1 MFRPWEIYLGLRYS
15 RAKRRTHFIS
25 FISAVSMLG
34 ITLGIMALIVVLSVM
49 NGFHKE
55 VRDRILGMTSHATIG
70 AVQGGLENWR
80 EVVEKAKA
88 HPDVRGLAPYVE
100 AQVMLVNGQNVSG
113 ALLRGVLPD
122 QEPQVSTVGQSMKIG
137 QFADLRPGEF
147 SIILGKELAQVLG
160 VQVGDKVTVVTP
172 EINVSPAGLIPRIK
186 RFTLIGIYEVGMSE
200 YDRSMGLLHLEDAA
214 KLMRLDDAVTGV
226 RLKLADLW
234 DAPMVARTLAW
245 SLGGY
250 YLVSDWTMQHRNFF
264 RALAMEKRMMGIILF
279 LIVGVAAFNIVSALV
294 MVVTDK
300 QSDIAILRTLG
311 ASPRSIMSIF
321 IVQGTTIGLV
331 GSLLGVLLGVLLALN
346 VEAIVGWIEQMF
358 NIRVL
363 DPHIYYISQL
373 PSDVHWNDVGLIGV
387 GAFLLSLLATLYPAW
402 RASRVQPAEA
412 LRYE

>member
-331 GSLLGVLLGVLLALN
+331 GSLLGMLLGVLLALN

>member
-373 PSDVHWNDVGLIGV
+373 PSDVHWSDVGLIGV

>member
-1 MFRPWEIYLGLRYS
+1 
-15 RAKRRTHFIS
+15 
-25 FISAVSMLG
+25 
-34 ITLGIMALIVVLSVM
+34 
-49 NGFHKE
+49 
-55 VRDRILGMTSHATIG
+55 
-70 AVQGGLENWR
+70 
-80 EVVEKAKA
+80 
-88 HPDVRGLAPYVE
+88 
-100 AQVMLVNGQNVSG
+100 
-113 ALLRGVLPD
+113 
-122 QEPQVSTVGQSMKIG
+122 
-137 QFADLRPGEF
+137 
-147 SIILGKELAQVLG
+147 
-160 VQVGDKVTVVTP
+160 
-172 EINVSPAGLIPRIK
+172 
-186 RFTLIGIYEVGMSE
+186 
-200 YDRSMGLLHLEDAA
+200 
-214 KLMRLDDAVTGV
+214 
-226 RLKLADLW
+226 
-234 DAPMVARTLAW
+234 
-245 SLGGY
+245 
-250 YLVSDWTMQHRNFF
+250 
-264 RALAMEKRMMGIILF
+264 MEKRMMGIILF

>member
-1 MFRPWEIYLGLRYS
+1 
-15 RAKRRTHFIS
+15 
-25 FISAVSMLG
+25 
-34 ITLGIMALIVVLSVM
+34 
-49 NGFHKE
+49 
-55 VRDRILGMTSHATIG
+55 MTSHATIG